1 MCWAEPVDAFQVLCG
16 CKLIYPTLH
25 RKELLR
31 KTKKAEQLC
40 ELNTPILFWKHL
52 ASEHFIHS
60 FGLFGEKPA
69 QALAAF
75 LSNK

>member
-25 RKELLR
+25 RKELCR

-40 ELNTPILFWKHL
+40 ELNTPSY
-52 ASEHFIHS
+52 SENIWPLNISFIH
-60 FGLFGEKPA
+60 LVYLVKNLP
-69 QALAAF
+69 
-75 LSNK
+75 KH